1 MKLFIRYL
9 RQKLP
14 TILLVLIFFVIFS
27 VSFLL
32 YRLPIEAVLY
42 PSALCFIFGLSYMF
56 YDFSKIKRLH
66 KSLQDIAKL
75 TAGMINSLPDAKTIA
90 EDDYQ
95 AIIGA
100 LKTEVYKLET
110 TASEKYA
117 EMSDYY
123 TIWAHQIKTPIAS
136 MNLMLQGVDSQLS
149 RRLSGEL
156 FRIEQYVEMVLAFV
170 RLDSNSTDYVFKSC
184 NIDCFIRQSVMIF
197 AHDFIYRKISLD
209 FRETGLKAVTDEK
222 WLGFVID
229 QLISNSLKYT
239 KDGTVSIYLK
249 APDILCIQ
257 DTGMGIAPEDLPRV
271 FDKGYTGYNGRKDK
285 KASGLGLYLCK
296 KICSR
301 LGHKIYIESKPGEGT
316 CVMIDFEQYKLNAE

>member
-9 RQKLP
+9 KQKLP
-14 TILLVLIFFVIFS
+14 TIVLVAIFFVIFS

-42 PSALCFIFGLSYMF
+42 PSALCFGFGLSYML

-66 KSLQDIAKL
+66 KSLEDIAKL

-95 AIIGA
+95 AIITA
-100 LKTEVYKLET
+100 LKAEVYKLET
-110 TASEKYA
+110 AAGEKYA

-136 MNLMLQGVDSQLS
+136 MNLMLQSVDSQLS

-156 FRIEQYVEMVLAFV
+156 FKLSSMSKWFWRSSGWIPIIPTMYSRAAISDGV
-170 RLDSNSTDYVFKSC
+170 
-184 NIDCFIRQSVMIF
+184 IRQSVKKF
-197 AHDFIYRKISLD
+197 AHDFIYRRISLD
-209 FRETGLKAVTDEK
+209 FKETGLKAVTDEK

-239 KDGTVSIYLK
+239 KDGTISIYLK
-249 APDILCIQ
+249 APDVLCIQ
-257 DTGMGIAPEDLPRV
+257 DTGIGIAPEDLPRV

-296 KICSR
+296 KICAR
-301 LGHKIYIESKPGEGT
+301 LGLKIYLESKPGEGT
-316 CVMIDFEQYKLNAE
+316 RVMIDFEQYKLNAE

>member
-184 NIDCFIRQSVMIF
+184 NIDGVIRQSVKKF

-209 FRETGLKAVTDEK
+209 FGETGLKAVTDEK

>member
-1 MKLFIRYL
+1 MKLFARYL
-9 RQKLP
+9 KQKLP
-14 TILLVLIFFVIFS
+14 TIVIILIFFAVFS

-42 PSALCFIFGLSYMF
+42 PSALCFGLGISYML

-66 KSLQDIAKL
+66 KSLQDISKL

-95 AIIGA
+95 AIITA
-100 LKTEVYKLET
+100 LRGEVYKLET
-110 TASEKYA
+110 DAGEKYA

-136 MNLMLQGVDSQLS
+136 MNLMLQSVDSQLA

-156 FRIEQYVEMVLAFV
+156 FKIEQYVEMVLAFV
-170 RLDSNSTDYVFKSC
+170 RLDSNYSDYVFKSC
-184 NIDCFIRQSVMIF
+184 DIDGVIRQSIKKF
-197 AHDFIYRKISLD
+197 AHDFILRRINLD
-209 FRETGLKAVTDEK
+209 FSETGLKAVTDEK
-222 WLGFVID
+222 WLSFVID

-239 KDGTVSIYLK
+239 KDGRISIYLK
-249 APDILCIQ
+249 EPDILCIQ
-257 DTGMGIAPEDLPRV
+257 DTGIGIAPEDLPRV

-296 KICSR
+296 KICAR

-316 CVMIDFEQYKLNAE
+316 CVMIDFKQYELNAE

>member
-1 MKLFIRYL
+1 M
-9 RQKLP
+9 
-14 TILLVLIFFVIFS
+14 
-27 VSFLL
+27 
-32 YRLPIEAVLY
+32 
-42 PSALCFIFGLSYMF
+42 
-56 YDFSKIKRLH
+56 
-66 KSLQDIAKL
+66 
-75 TAGMINSLPDAKTIA
+75 
-90 EDDYQ
+90 
-95 AIIGA
+95 
-100 LKTEVYKLET
+100 
-110 TASEKYA
+110 
-117 EMSDYY
+117 
-123 TIWAHQIKTPIAS
+123 
-136 MNLMLQGVDSQLS
+136 
-149 RRLSGEL
+149 
-156 FRIEQYVEMVLAFV
+156 
-170 RLDSNSTDYVFKSC
+170 FKSC
-184 NIDCFIRQSVMIF
+184 NIDGVIRQSVKKF

-271 FDKGYTGYNGRKDK
+271 FDKCYTGYNGRKDK

>member
-9 RQKLP
+9 KQKLP
-14 TILLVLIFFVIFS
+14 TIVLVAIFFVIFS

-42 PSALCFIFGLSYMF
+42 PSALCFGFGLSYML

-66 KSLQDIAKL
+66 KSLEDIAKL

-95 AIIGA
+95 AIITA
-100 LKTEVYKLET
+100 LKAEVYKLET
-110 TASEKYA
+110 AAGEKYA

-123 TIWAHQIKTPIAS
+123 TIWAHKIKTPIAS
-136 MNLMLQGVDSQLS
+136 MNLMLQSVDSQLS

-156 FRIEQYVEMVLAFV
+156 FKIEQYVEMVLAFV
-170 RLDSNSTDYVFKSC
+170 RLDSNYSDYVFKSC
-184 NIDCFIRQSVMIF
+184 DIDGVIRQSVKKF
-197 AHDFIYRKISLD
+197 AHDFIYRRISLD
-209 FRETGLKAVTDEK
+209 FKETGLKAVTDEK

-239 KDGTVSIYLK
+239 KDGTISIYLK
-249 APDILCIQ
+249 APDVLCIQ
-257 DTGMGIAPEDLPRV
+257 DTGIGIAPEDLPRV

-296 KICSR
+296 KICAR
-301 LGHKIYIESKPGEGT
+301 LGLKIYLESKPGEGT
-316 CVMIDFEQYKLNAE
+316 RVMIDFEQYKLNAE

>member
-1 MKLFIRYL
+1 
-9 RQKLP
+9 
-14 TILLVLIFFVIFS
+14 
-27 VSFLL
+27 
-32 YRLPIEAVLY
+32 
-42 PSALCFIFGLSYMF
+42 
-56 YDFSKIKRLH
+56 
-66 KSLQDIAKL
+66 
-75 TAGMINSLPDAKTIA
+75 MINSLPDAKTIA

-184 NIDCFIRQSVMIF
+184 NIDGVIRQSVKKF

>member
-184 NIDCFIRQSVMIF
+184 NIDGVIRQSVKIF